1 MEGELVCE
9 ACGARY
15 SLDASLW
22 RCECE
27 GLLDIEFESRFD
39 LERIGARPRTMWR
52 YREAIPIGDDPQIV
66 SFGEGFT
73 PLTRIDIDGKQ
84 VWFKQDHLFPSGS
97 YKDRGASVLVSKLK
111 ELGISRVVEDSSGN
125 AGASIAAYCAK
136 AGIGC
141 HILVPE
147 GTSAGKLTQVRLY
160 GAELTEVPGS
170 REDTARATLQEA
182 AATYYASHVWNP
194 FFFHGT
200 KTFAFEVCEQLG
212 WRPPDTVLVPVGN
225 GTLLLGAYLGFTE
238 LLRAGVIERVPRL
251 VAVQAENCAP
261 LYRAFTESLEEIPS
275 IETSETLADG
285 IAIAEPVRGRQI
297 VRAVLDSGGSFL
309 TVSETEMLESLA
321 MMCAKGFYIEPT
333 SAAAVAGVRRYLG
346 HVDDQETIVS
356 VLTGHGLKATEKMA
370 KVMPQMLE

>member
-1 MEGELVCE
+1 MQGRLTCQ
-9 ACGARY
+9 ACGATY
-15 SLDASLW
+15 PLDARIW
-22 RCECE
+22 QCECE

-39 LERIGARPRTMWR
+39 LERIGSRPHTMWR
-52 YREAIPIGDDPQIV
+52 YREAIPITDDTHIV

-73 PLTRIDIDGKQ
+73 PLTRIDIEGKV

-97 YKDRGASVLVSKLK
+97 YKDRGASVLVSKLR

-125 AGASIAAYCAK
+125 AGASIAAYCAS
-136 AGIGC
+136 AGISC
-141 HILVPE
+141 HIFVPK

-170 REDTARATLQEA
+170 REDTAQATLKEA
-182 AATYYASHVWNP
+182 ATTYYASHVWNP

-212 WRPPDTVLVPVGN
+212 WRCPDTVILPVGN
-225 GTLLLGAYLGFTE
+225 GTLLLGAYFGFME
-238 LLRAGVIERVPRL
+238 LLRAGITEQLPRL

-261 LYRAFTESLEEIPS
+261 LHRAFTESLEAIPR
-275 IETSETLADG
+275 IDTSETLAEG
-285 IAIAEPVRGRQI
+285 IAIADPIRGRQI
-297 VRAVLDSGGSFL
+297 VRAVLDSNGSFL
-309 TVSETEMLESLA
+309 TVSETEMLQTLR

-346 HVDDQETIVS
+346 HADDRETIVS

-370 KVMPQMLE
+370 RVMPKIL